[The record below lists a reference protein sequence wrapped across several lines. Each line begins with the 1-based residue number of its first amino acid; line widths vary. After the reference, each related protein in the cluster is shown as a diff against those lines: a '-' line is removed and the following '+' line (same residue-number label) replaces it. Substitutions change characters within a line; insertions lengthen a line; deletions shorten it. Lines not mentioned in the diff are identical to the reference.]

1 MIDHRGEQLSYEFS
15 KHPSVAELI
24 PQLMPHETPQKYG
37 IFERHNRTLL
47 DMGRSTMSTK
57 LKCHYIFYNHAL
69 ETTAFT
75 LNRAPS

>member
-24 PQLMPHETPQKYG
+24 PQLMPPETPQMYG

-47 DMGRSTMSTK
+47 DMGRSTLSTK
-57 LKCHYIFYNHAL
+57 IN
-69 ETTAFT
+69 
-75 LNRAPS
+75 